1 MDSAKPRSNKPRSNK
16 SGVTKPRPA
25 GPPPSRSRLQEAA
38 LRHLTRY
45 AATEAGLTLVLDR
58 RIDRWARLA
67 ATEGEV
73 DPAAIC
79 QAKQAAREVTA
90 SLVEA
95 GAVNDAAFAEA
106 RARRLTRAGRSSRA
120 VGAHLAARGVNGEL
134 AQSVLPNDPE
144 RELAA
149 ALVYAKKRRLGPFRN
164 GDEDLNQRR
173 REIGAMARAGFGHGT
188 VERAMDMDLDEAL
201 TRVLALKAG

>member
-1 MDSAKPRSNKPRSNK
+1 
-16 SGVTKPRPA
+16 
-25 GPPPSRSRLQEAA
+25 LHEAA

-45 AATEAGLTLVLDR
+45 AATETGLTRVLDR

-73 DPAAIC
+73 DPSSIRT
-79 QAKQAAREVTA
+79 AKNVAREVTA
-90 SLVEA
+90 ALVEA

-120 VGAHLAARGVNGEL
+120 VGAHLAAQGVDGEL
-134 AQSVLPNDPE
+134 THAVLPDDPE

-149 ALVYAKKRRLGPFRN
+149 ALVYARKRRLGPFRQ
-164 GDEDLNQRR
+164 DEADADRRR
-173 REIGAMARAGFGHGT
+173 REMGAMARAGFGHGT
-188 VERAMDMDLDEAL
+188 VERAIDMGSDEAL
-201 TRVLALKAG
+201 TRVLALKAGG